1 MEKCENYAACDKE
14 ITSKQRKQKI
24 ERLKKETDIHK
35 ERRVITGMIQ
45 VKKKLSKERGD
56 LRQNEGNVQTRFKDR
71 TIRDKL
77 QITTLKDK
85 TKQLQRK
92 WDFS

>member
-35 ERRVITGMIQ
+35 ERRVI
-45 VKKKLSKERGD
+45 KSERERKEELQD
-56 LRQNEGNVQTRFKDR
+56 EKDYLN
-71 TIRDKL
+71 I
-77 QITTLKDK
+77 
-85 TKQLQRK
+85 
-92 WDFS
+92 S